1 MRRGVGKISFYAK
14 RDAEDATELS
24 ERERLGIGMVESG
37 VSDEE
42 EGEDNVEEDDEL
54 ENAGAAMWKPEFM
67 GDQSE
72 LDEFISKA
80 ADAA

>member
-1 MRRGVGKISFYAK
+1 MRLSLDRGRGWGLGWWRVGLVDK
-14 RDAEDATELS
+14 
-24 ERERLGIGMVESG
+24 
-37 VSDEE
+37 E